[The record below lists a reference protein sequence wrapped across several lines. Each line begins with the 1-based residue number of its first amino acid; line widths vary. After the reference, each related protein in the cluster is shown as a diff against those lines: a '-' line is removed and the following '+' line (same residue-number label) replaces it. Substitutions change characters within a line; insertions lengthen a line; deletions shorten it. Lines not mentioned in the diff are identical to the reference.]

1 MESIGE
7 KLRNAREAKKLSLKD
22 VARETNIPPRY
33 VEALEDEEFE
43 KFPGETYV
51 IGFLRSYVDYL
62 KLDSDEFIQ
71 AYKGYKIGESAT
83 PIEELT
89 RPTRSPMLINLST
102 LMGKYK
108 NYLYIGAIAFSILIV
123 IIVFSSIYSSNV
135 RISDSDTLDQI
146 KSESNKKKSYIG
158 NYTKLI
164 LRNDIGY
171 AIISKNEGVF
181 FSVDQRDAM
190 FILRDIKEGNSVDL
204 EISPGNMREKIVK
217 DQPRLVTI
225 KGCPREVEFTLKAVA
240 DNSANIKVRLGKRI
254 GGEEAAPVEAGQQ
267 KVETAAASRVIAR
280 DEKNLNI
287 VLDAEFT
294 QKSFI
299 EVYLDGMMKRR
310 GMVRSGMK
318 ERWQATSHIQVRIG
332 NAGGVNIKING
343 KDYNWGGPG
352 TVANKIIT
360 WKKDPRDPNVYH
372 IVVKDW

>member
-1 MESIGE
+1 VESIGE

-43 KFPGETYV
+43 RFPGETYV

-102 LMGKYK
+102 VMGKYR
-108 NYLYIGAIAFSILIV
+108 NYLYTGAIALSILIV

-146 KSESNKKKSYIG
+146 KSESTKKKSYIG
-158 NYTKLI
+158 NYTKLM
-164 LRNDIGY
+164 LRNDVGY
-171 AIISKNEGVF
+171 AIVSKNEGVF

-190 FILRDIKEGNSVDL
+190 FILRDIKDRNGVEL
-204 EISPGNMREKIVK
+204 EISPGNMKETIVK

-240 DNSANIKVRLGKRI
+240 DNSANIKVRLGKRV
-254 GGEEAAPVEAGQQ
+254 GGEEVAPVEAGQK
-267 KVETAAASRVIAR
+267 KVEAAASRVIAR

-287 VLDAEFT
+287 ILEAEFT

-310 GMVRSGMK
+310 GMIRPGVK
-318 ERWQATSHIQVRIG
+318 ERWQATSHVQVRIG